1 MYIYTY
7 MYTWRENSDD
17 EPGKPED
24 HIIGRGGR
32 GEWWGKGCP
41 RWVHSFT
48 YDWLLMIAFIKQT
61 VEKLVFKKNNF
72 NNLDNFKPNYKLKF

>member
-32 GEWWGKGCP
+32 GKGGKGGENDVP
-41 RWVHSFT
+41 DEST
-48 YDWLLMIAFIKQT
+48 LLHMI
-61 VEKLVFKKNNF
+61 NF
-72 NNLDNFKPNYKLKF
+72 